1 MEYCTCLTSPQQTIH
16 NKVSGIVLN
25 KSKKQSQ
32 EAHYLQCHVHSIFIY
47 GVLYFQKWQHL

>member
-16 NKVSGIVLN
+16 NTVSGIVLN

-32 EAHYLQCHVHSIFIY
+32 EAHYLQCHVHSIFTMFI
-47 GVLYFQKWQHL
+47 YFQKWQHL